1 MSKTKQTA
9 PDPWLGFQ
17 RVIIGVADLDTALD
31 LWVEEMGFDVLAR
44 IDGIDHGLDEMWGL
58 DDNRVA
64 AQALV
69 RTPGQSR
76 GALHLI
82 QFQQPTAT
90 VREEASAFDLCP
102 KNLDVHAKNIADRM
116 QRLRR
121 SGYEFRNDAPTTSTA
136 PDGTRFTEIH
146 MTAHDDINVVLLE
159 IDGHEMPFSTHGF
172 AGISPLISVVA
183 DADAE
188 KAFYKDVLGLTCQSD
203 NYLDGADIERMIG
216 LPTGTGLDV
225 SIWGDKDALMGA
237 LEIVSYR
244 GVEGA
249 DLYPRAMPP
258 ARGVLRVALRTPNIE
273 AWRKHLKTRGVA
285 FENHAD
291 LELRIARTDA
301 VSFATPGGLM
311 VEIHQFS

>member
-58 DDNRVA
+58 TDNRVA

-76 GALHLI
+76 GALHLV
-82 QFQQPTAT
+82 QFQKPTAT
-90 VREEASAFDLCP
+90 VREDANAFDLCP
-102 KNLDVHAKNIADRM
+102 KNLDVHAKNIADRVH
-116 QRLRR
+116 RLRR
-121 SGYEFRNDAPTTSTA
+121 AGYEFRGDEPVSSTA
-136 PDGTRFTEIH
+136 PDGTKFAEMH
-146 MTAHDDINVVLLE
+146 MMAHDDINVVLLE
-159 IDGHEMPFSTHGF
+159 IADHEMPFSTHGF
-172 AGISPLISVVA
+172 AGISPLISVVP
-183 DADAE
+183 DAEEE
-188 KAFYKDVLGLTCQSD
+188 KAFYKDILGLTCQSD
-203 NYLDGADIERMIG
+203 NYLDGPDIERMIG
-216 LPTGTGLDV
+216 LPKGTGLDV

-244 GVEGA
+244 GVDGA
-249 DLYPRAMPP
+249 NLYPQAMPP
-258 ARGVLRVALRTPNIE
+258 ARGVLRVGLRTPDIG
-273 AWRKHLKTRGVA
+273 AWRKHLTAKGIE
-285 FENHAD
+285 FENHTD

-301 VSFATPGGLM
+301 VSFPTPAGLM
-311 VEIHQFS
+311 IEIHQFS